1 MPDINSFVVTLAIML
16 VPGYLG
22 TQVYRS
28 LGKSER
34 ERAMKSW
41 GDFLQVLVFALVG
54 HLPGLILSE
63 LFDAWRPPALLT
75 LSDASPEAPHWLFDL
90 IVPFCVAAAVGM
102 AAAAVADRRLL
113 YRWVARP
120 IGIRRYREDVWTH
133 LMSSQDLGWIY
144 LRDYRFGLV
153 YKGWIQLYSD
163 SGTNREL
170 VLEDVEVFDNAS
182 GVLLYDVPRLYI
194 SRDQYD
200 ISVEIME
207 TDMEEF
213 DGKKRRC
220 DSPA

>member
-1 MPDINSFVVTLAIML
+1 MPDINSFVVALAIML

-28 LGKSER
+28 LGKPAR

-63 LFDAWRPPALLT
+63 VFDRWRAPALLT
-75 LSDASPEAPHWLFDL
+75 LSDATLADPHWLFDL
-90 IVPFCVAAAVGM
+90 VMPFFFSAVVGM
-102 AAAAVADRRLL
+102 AAAAVAYRKLL

-120 IGIRRYREDVWTH
+120 LGIQRYGEDVWTH
-133 LMSSQDLGWIY
+133 LMSSKELGWVF
-144 LRDYRFGLV
+144 LRDYRYGLV

-170 VLEDVEVFDNAS
+170 VLGDVEVFHNAS
-182 GVLLYDVPRLYI
+182 GVGLYKVPRLYI
-194 SRDQYD
+194 SRDQHE
-200 ISVEIME
+200 ISVEII
-207 TDMEEF
+207 
-213 DGKKRRC
+213 GN
-220 DSPA
+220 